1 MEDSVA
7 EETPMDIQEQEEEEE
22 ETANELS
29 DNESEI
35 NENES
40 VQGSQYDSDEES
52 LNEAEVNALA
62 EGNESILP
70 TDYDYNDDDD
80 SVDYSDYLQK
90 IDQSMKEH
98 ILETVHPEEYYINH
112 DEMTK
117 LSIVKRNEQGIVID
131 PLHKTSPILSKYEF
145 TKLIG
150 LRCKQLAEGA
160 HSLIDIPTDVMN
172 NAVIAELEL
181 RQKKLPFVI
190 KRPLPH
196 GGSEYWRLSD
206 LEILL

>member
-1 MEDSVA
+1 MEESVA
-7 EETPMDIQEQEEEEE
+7 EETPMEIQEQEEEEE
-22 ETANELS
+22 TGNEIS
-29 DNESEI
+29 DNDSEI
-35 NENES
+35 NDNES
-40 VQGSQYDSDEES
+40 VQASQYDSDEES
-52 LNEAEVNALA
+52 LNEPQVTAVV
-62 EGNESILP
+62 EGDDTILP
-70 TDYDYNDDDD
+70 TDYEYNDEDDD

-98 ILETVHPEEYYINH
+98 ILETVHPEEFYINH

-131 PLHKTSPILSKYEF
+131 PLHKTSPILSKYEY

-160 HSLIDIPTDVMN
+160 HSLIDIPSDVMN